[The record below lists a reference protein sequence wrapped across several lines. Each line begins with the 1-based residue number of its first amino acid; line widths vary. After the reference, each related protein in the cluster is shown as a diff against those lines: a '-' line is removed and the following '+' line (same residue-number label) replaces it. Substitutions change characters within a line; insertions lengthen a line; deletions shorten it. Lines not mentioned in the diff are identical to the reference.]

1 LSRDSV
7 MDAALALADR
17 DGFGALTMRAIATEV
32 GATPMALYAYFSDK
46 TALYAG
52 MRERIFFVHVG
63 AETISRQT
71 WQSMLEG
78 LARGLYRVMHERPNW
93 TPVFAYHT
101 GPASAGLGFI
111 DESVRLMLE
120 DGLALE
126 DAFSAYWC
134 AMSFAVGSALC
145 ERTMMG
151 AGDGCARL
159 LDRLRELPVR
169 APGRH
174 ATLAAAAPK
183 LIGWSWD
190 DAFERGLRSLLAGI
204 EARRARPKAAPKRR
218 ARAQRTP
225 S

>member
-1 LSRDSV
+1 MLP
-7 MDAALALADR
+7 LAIADR
-17 DGFGALTMRAIATEV
+17 DGFDGVTLRAIAAEV
-32 GATPMALYAYFSDK
+32 GTTPMALYTYFSN
-46 TALYAG
+46 TEALYGG
-52 MRERIFFVHVG
+52 MRERLFFVHIG
-63 AETISRQT
+63 AASISRQT

-126 DAFSAYWC
+126 DAFSAYWD

-159 LDRLRELPVR
+159 LARLRELPV
-169 APGRH
+169 H
-174 ATLAAAAPK
+174 AHPTLT
-183 LIGWSWD
+183 
-190 DAFERGLRSLLAGI
+190 GI
-204 EARRARPKAAPKRR
+204 EARRARPEPPPKRR
-218 ARAQRTP
+218 PRALRAP
-225 S
+225 A

>member
-1 LSRDSV
+1 MSRDSV
-7 MDAALALADR
+7 MDAALAIADR

-46 TALYAG
+46 NALYAG

-126 DAFSAYWC
+126 DAFSAYWD

-159 LDRLRELPVR
+159 LARLRELPV
-169 APGRH
+169 H
-174 ATLAAAAPK
+174 AHPTLASAAPK
-183 LIGWSWD
+183 LAGWSWD
-190 DAFERGLRSLLAGI
+190 DAFERGLRSLLTGI
-204 EARRARPKAAPKRR
+204 EARRARPEPPPKRR
-218 ARAQRTP
+218 PRALRAP
-225 S
+225 A